1 MVNLAKWLI
10 KIKII
15 KKEKL
20 KNITYRAARFA
31 PANKALRK
39 FIESNNLECG
49 IYGGFSAFPISQ
61 LILFLDTLILQLSR
75 APLIRT
81 TQKIWALRELFE

>member
-10 KIKII
+10 KIIKI

-31 PANKALRK
+31 PANNIMP
-39 FIESNNLECG
+39 FWVI
-49 IYGGFSAFPISQ
+49 
-61 LILFLDTLILQLSR
+61 
-75 APLIRT
+75 
-81 TQKIWALRELFE
+81 